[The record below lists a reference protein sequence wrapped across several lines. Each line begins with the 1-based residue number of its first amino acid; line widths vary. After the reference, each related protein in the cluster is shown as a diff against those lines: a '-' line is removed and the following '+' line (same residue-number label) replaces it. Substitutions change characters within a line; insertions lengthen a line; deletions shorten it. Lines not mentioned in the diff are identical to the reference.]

1 MQEMELLGVRVEM
14 PSNAPMVLLRERSGG
29 GRTVPIFIGAT
40 EATAIALALDGVDT
54 PRPMTH
60 DLLAELLTS
69 LDVELS
75 AVVVTD
81 LRDKTFYAELH
92 LRRAGQGGDPIVVS
106 ARPSDAV
113 AIAVRTGTSIYA
125 SDAVIEEAGYAEGA
139 DDSGADDDGPEEVVE
154 EFKEFLDTISPEDF
168 ED

>member
-14 PSNAPMVLLRERSGG
+14 PANAPMVLLRERDGG
-29 GRTVPIFIGAT
+29 DGARTVPIFIGAP

-60 DLLAELLTS
+60 DLMRDMLESLAV
-69 LDVELS
+69 DVDRL
-75 AVVVTD
+75 VVTE
-81 LRDKTFYAELH
+81 LHDKTFYAEMH
-92 LRRAGQGGDPIVVS
+92 LVRDGAPTVVS
-106 ARPSDAV
+106 CRPSDGLAL
-113 AIAVRTGTSIYA
+113 AVRTGTPIYVT
-125 SDAVIEEAGYAEGA
+125 DAVIDEVGFVEGLESPG
-139 DDSGADDDGPEEVVE
+139 DDEPEEVVE